1 LLDSSGRIFRSPSVY
16 SSSIEWICNAS
27 MVSTTFAP
35 NSEKSTSNESVTL
48 IRVMLYLCTTACAG
62 LRSRLKAG
70 RAGNDRPVGVCVRGL
85 CDERFNFLD
94 WDRRPLVLAFHDG
107 QIPIESLPETNR
119 DVELPAVDLLVPSD
133 VRAFISGSMYCR
145 YEAFEVLPCF
155 RSRHKCA
162 LSAFLDERTW
172 RGQPRRP
179 NLLFVGSDIRKSH
192 CCRISY
198 LRTTCGKG
206 FWAARTGYF
215 FFLGNAPQRYIGRAL
230 LADFEPQRNYPIARP
245 HLIS

>member
-1 LLDSSGRIFRSPSVY
+1 
-16 SSSIEWICNAS
+16 

-119 DVELPAVDLLVPSD
+119 DVELPAVDLLVLSD

-172 RGQPRRP
+172 CGQARRTQTFCLWAATFANFTAVESAICGPRAGRVFGQPAQGI
-179 NLLFVGSDIRKSH
+179 FSS
-192 CCRISY
+192 
-198 LRTTCGKG
+198 
-206 FWAARTGYF
+206 
-215 FFLGNAPQRYIGRAL
+215 
-230 LADFEPQRNYPIARP
+230 
-245 HLIS
+245 